1 MHATDVVPTLYDLLG
16 VELPEDVKGYQQLPL
31 EGVSFRSTFED
42 AGAPTPKESAFFS
55 MLGSRAVWH
64 KGWKAVSV
72 HPTIAGWSDFDQ
84 DRWELYNTDEDPTE
98 THDLAAENPAKLQE
112 MVNHWFH
119 LAGLYNGLPLDDR
132 TAIEIITD
140 PSRPS
145 GGATRDRYVY
155 YPGSAEVPESAAAN
169 MRNRSYSIAV
179 ELELESADAAGV
191 LFSHG
196 SAFGGHALYVKDR
209 KLKYAYNFVGSK
221 VQTVESSDEV
231 APGKVILGASF
242 VREGDSMPA
251 TGTLSLF
258 IDDKKVGEGTIMT
271 QPGNFS
277 LVGEGLN
284 VGQDPASPVTDDYP
298 GERPYAFTGGTIK
311 EAVVDLTGEEYV
323 DLEREALA
331 MMKRE

>member
-16 VELPEDVKGYQQLPL
+16 VELPEDVNGYQQVPL
-31 EGVSFRSTFED
+31 EGVSFRSTFESAD
-42 AGAPTPKESAFFS
+42 APTPKESAFFS
-55 MLGSRAVWH
+55 MLGSRAVWYR
-64 KGWKAVSV
+64 GWKAVSV
-72 HPTIAGWSDFDQ
+72 HPTIAGWSSFDQ
-84 DRWELYNTDEDPTE
+84 DRWELYHTDEDPTE
-98 THDLAAENPAKLQE
+98 VHDLAAENPGKLQE
-112 MVNHWFH
+112 LVDHWFH

-132 TAIEIITD
+132 TAVEVLAD
-140 PSRPS
+140 PTRPQVS
-145 GGATRDRYVY
+145 APRERYVY
-155 YPGSAEVPESAAAN
+155 YPDTAEVPESAAAN
-169 MRNRSYSIAV
+169 LRNRSYSIAV
-179 ELELESADAAGV
+179 EATIDSPGASGV

-221 VQTVESSDEV
+221 LQTVESTEEI
-231 APGKVILGASF
+231 PTGKVILGASF
-242 VREGDSMPA
+242 AREGDSMPA

-258 IDDKKVGEGTIMT
+258 IDDKKVGEGPIMT

-284 VGQDPASPVTDDYP
+284 IGRDPASPVTADYP
-298 GERPYAFTGGTIK
+298 GERPFAFTGGTIV
-311 EAVVDLTGEEYV
+311 EAVIDLTGEEYV